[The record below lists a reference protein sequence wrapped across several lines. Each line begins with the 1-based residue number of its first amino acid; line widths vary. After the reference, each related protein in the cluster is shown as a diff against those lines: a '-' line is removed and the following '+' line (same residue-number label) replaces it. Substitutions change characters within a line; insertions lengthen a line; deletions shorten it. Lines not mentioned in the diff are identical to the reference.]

1 MRRRAFFAALGGAAL
16 AWPMAAHP
24 QRKAMPVIGWLSGA
38 AAAGYVPFLAAF
50 REGLKETGYVEGQNV
65 AIEYRWADGNYD
77 RLPALAAELVALK
90 VDLIAASGGDASS
103 RAAKDATST
112 IPIVFNSGDDPVAT
126 GLVTSLAR
134 PGGNLTGISFLVVE
148 LHPKRLELLSDLVPQ
163 ARVIGLLVNP
173 DSPQTERVLR
183 GMQEA
188 ARAKGIQLLVV
199 KASTGSEIDAAFAAL
214 SQQAPG
220 ALVVQ
225 ADPFFN
231 SRRDQLVALAARYAV
246 PAIYEGRQF
255 RHRRR
260 ADQLWSEPHRRVPP
274 VRDLRRKDPSGRQAS
289 RPARPAADCL
299 RLGDQSEDRRGA
311 RPYYSSNNA
320 RSCQRGHRMRQANGG
335 SGSRP
340 WKPRSN
346 LVVPG

>member
-16 AWPMAAHP
+16 AWPLAAHS

-255 RHRRR
+255 AIAGGLISYGASLTAVYRQLGIYAGKILQGAKP
-260 ADQLWSEPHRRVPP
+260 ADLPVQQPTAFDLVINLKTAEALGLTVPDKLLALAHE
-274 VRDLRRKDPSGRQAS
+274 VI
-289 RPARPAADCL
+289 
-299 RLGDQSEDRRGA
+299 E
-311 RPYYSSNNA
+311 
-320 RSCQRGHRMRQANGG
+320 
-335 SGSRP
+335 
-340 WKPRSN
+340 
-346 LVVPG
+346 

>member
-16 AWPMAAHP
+16 AWPLAAHS

-77 RLPALAAELVALK
+77 RLPTLAAELVALK

-255 RHRRR
+255 AMAGGLISYGASLTAVYRQLGIYAGKILQGAKP
-260 ADQLWSEPHRRVPP
+260 ADLP
-274 VRDLRRKDPSGRQAS
+274 VQQPTAFDLVINLKTAE
-289 RPARPAADCL
+289 A
-299 RLGDQSEDRRGA
+299 LGLTIPRTMLDL
-311 RPYYSSNNA
+311 
-320 RSCQRGHRMRQANGG
+320 ANE
-335 SGSRP
+335 
-340 WKPRSN
+340 
-346 LVVPG
+346 VIE